1 MVILENEPMSVHTSF
16 KVGGPARYFAKASS
30 MESLKNAL
38 SFAREK
44 HLPHFIL
51 GNGTNLLVSDKGY
64 DGVIISLNQYLE
76 NGSMPNLAKV
86 FEDDPELAATCRTFD
101 GVIISLAGDF
111 SEIVDL
117 GNGKF
122 KVGAATPL
130 GRFARHTLKQGYAG
144 IHKLAGIPG
153 TLGGAVY
160 MNAGAYGQ
168 EIGQACTGVTVL
180 DAVGNIR
187 ELPAAECGFG
197 YRRSVFNYCK
207 EIPGQ
212 AGDDNGKI
220 ILAATF
226 QLQNAESL
234 GKNAAD
240 LEAELAECMAK
251 RKATQPLNMP
261 NAGSTFKRLE
271 VGAAETPTQVAP
283 GYYIEQAGLK
293 GYRIGS
299 AEVSTLHANFIVN
312 AGGATAQDIKDL
324 SEYVQN
330 KVTEKFG
337 IELKREIILLG
348 KF

>member
-16 KVGGPARYFAKASS
+16 KVGGPARYFVKASS
-30 MESLKNAL
+30 IESLKNAL

-64 DGVIISLNQYLE
+64 DGVVIS
-76 NGSMPNLAKV
+76 
-86 FEDDPELAATCRTFD
+86 F
-101 GVIISLAGDF
+101 AGEF

-117 GNGKF
+117 GSGKF

-187 ELPAAECGFG
+187 ELSAAECGFG
-197 YRRSVFNYCK
+197 YRRSVFSDGNN
-207 EIPGQ
+207 G
-212 AGDDNGKI
+212 AGGDNGKI

-226 QLQNAESL
+226 QLQSASSQGL
-234 GKNAAD
+234 TAAD

-261 NAGSTFKRLE
+261 NAGSTFKRLDK
-271 VGAAETPTQVAP
+271 GAAETPSQIAP

-312 AGGATAQDIKDL
+312 AGGATAQDIKCL
-324 SEYVQN
+324 CEYVQN
-330 KVTEKFG
+330 KVAEKFG

>member
-1 MVILENEPMSVHTSF
+1 MVIQENEPMSVHTSF
-16 KVGGPARYFAKASS
+16 KVGGPARYFVKASS
-30 MESLKNAL
+30 IESLKNAL

-44 HLPHFIL
+44 NLPHFIL

-64 DGVIISLNQYLE
+64 DGVIISL
-76 NGSMPNLAKV
+76 
-86 FEDDPELAATCRTFD
+86 
-101 GVIISLAGDF
+101 AGDF
-111 SEIVDL
+111 SEIEDL

-180 DAVGNIR
+180 DAGGNIR
-187 ELPAAECGFG
+187 ELSAAECGFG
-197 YRRSVFNYCK
+197 YRRSVFSN
-207 EIPGQ
+207 GNNG

-226 QLQNAESL
+226 QLQSASSQGL
-234 GKNAAD
+234 TAAD

-261 NAGSTFKRLE
+261 NAGSTFKRLDK
-271 VGAAETPTQVAP
+271 GAAETPTQIAP

-293 GYRIGS
+293 GYRIGG
-299 AEVSTLHANFIVN
+299 AEISTLHANFIVN
-312 AGGATAQDIKDL
+312 AGGATARDIKSL

-330 KVTEKFG
+330 KVSEKFR

>member
-1 MVILENEPMSVHTSF
+1 MVIQENEPMSVHTSF
-16 KVGGPARYFAKASS
+16 KVGGPARYFAKVSS
-30 MESLKNAL
+30 IESLKNAL

-44 HLPHFIL
+44 NLPHFIL

-64 DGVIISLNQYLE
+64 DGVIISL
-76 NGSMPNLAKV
+76 
-86 FEDDPELAATCRTFD
+86 
-101 GVIISLAGDF
+101 AGDF
-111 SEIVDL
+111 SEILDL

-130 GRFARHTLKQGYAG
+130 GRFARHTLKQGYTG
-144 IHKLAGIPG
+144 IHKLVGIPG

-180 DAVGNIR
+180 DAGGNIR
-187 ELPAAECGFG
+187 ELSAAECGFG
-197 YRRSVFNYCK
+197 YRRSVFSN
-207 EIPGQ
+207 GNNG

-226 QLQNAESL
+226 QLQSASSQGL
-234 GKNAAD
+234 TTAD

-261 NAGSTFKRLE
+261 NAGSTFKRLDK
-271 VGAAETPTQVAP
+271 GATETPTQIAP

-293 GYRIGS
+293 GYRIGG
-299 AEVSTLHANFIVN
+299 AEISTLHANFIVN
-312 AGGATAQDIKDL
+312 AGGATAQDIKSL

-330 KVTEKFG
+330 KVFEKFR

>member
-1 MVILENEPMSVHTSF
+1 MVIQENEPMSVHTSF
-16 KVGGPARYFAKASS
+16 KVGGPARYFAKVSS
-30 MESLKNAL
+30 IESLKNAL

-44 HLPHFIL
+44 NLPHFIL

-64 DGVIISLNQYLE
+64 DGVIISL
-76 NGSMPNLAKV
+76 
-86 FEDDPELAATCRTFD
+86 
-101 GVIISLAGDF
+101 AGDF
-111 SEIVDL
+111 SEIEDL

-180 DAVGNIR
+180 DAGGNIR
-187 ELPAAECGFG
+187 ELSAAECGFG
-197 YRRSVFNYCK
+197 YRRSVFSN
-207 EIPGQ
+207 GNNG

-226 QLQNAESL
+226 QLQSASSQGL
-234 GKNAAD
+234 TAAD

-261 NAGSTFKRLE
+261 NAGSTFKRLDK
-271 VGAAETPTQVAP
+271 GAAETPTQIAP

-293 GYRIGS
+293 GYRIGG
-299 AEVSTLHANFIVN
+299 AEISTLHANFIVN
-312 AGGATAQDIKDL
+312 AGGATARDIKSL

-330 KVTEKFG
+330 KVSEKFR

>member
-1 MVILENEPMSVHTSF
+1 MSKHTSF
-16 KVGGPARYFAKASS
+16 KVGGPARYFAKVSS
-30 MESLKNAL
+30 IESLKNAL

-44 HLPHFIL
+44 NLPHFIL

-64 DGVIISLNQYLE
+64 
-76 NGSMPNLAKV
+76 
-86 FEDDPELAATCRTFD
+86 D

-130 GRFARHTLKQGYAG
+130 GRFARHTLKQGYTG

-180 DAVGNIR
+180 DAGGNIR
-187 ELPAAECGFG
+187 ELSAAECGFG
-197 YRRSVFNYCK
+197 YRRSVFSN
-207 EIPGQ
+207 GNNG

-226 QLQNAESL
+226 QLQSASSQGL
-234 GKNAAD
+234 TTAD

-261 NAGSTFKRLE
+261 NAGSTFKRLDK
-271 VGAAETPTQVAP
+271 GATETPTQIAP

-312 AGGATAQDIKDL
+312 AGGATAQDIKSL

-330 KVTEKFG
+330 KVFEKFR

>member
-1 MVILENEPMSVHTSF
+1 MQVLENELMCAHSSF
-16 KVGGPARYFAKASS
+16 KVGGPARFFVKT
-30 MESLKNAL
+30 ESISDLKNAL
-38 SFAREK
+38 ALAREK
-44 HLPHFIL
+44 TLPYFIL

-64 DGVIISLNQYLE
+64 DGV
-76 NGSMPNLAKV
+76 V
-86 FEDDPELAATCRTFD
+86 
-101 GVIISLAGDF
+101 ISLAGEF

-117 GNGKF
+117 GEGKF
-122 KVGAATPL
+122 KVGAGTPL

-168 EIGQACTGVTVL
+168 EVGNCCTTVTTL
-180 DAVGNIR
+180 DSDGNIR
-187 ELPAAECGFG
+187 ELSAADCGFG
-197 YRRSVFNYCK
+197 YRQSIFSRK

-212 AGDDNGKI
+212 AGNDKTSKI

-226 QLQNAESL
+226 QLQNASSL
-234 GKNAAD
+234 GLTATD

-271 VGAAETPTQVAP
+271 VGTATMPTQVAP

-293 GYRIGS
+293 GYRIGG

-312 AGGATAQDIKDL
+312 AGNATAQDIKSL
-324 SEYVQN
+324 SEHVQS
-330 KVTEKFG
+330 KIAEKFG
-337 IELKREIILLG
+337 ITLQREIILLG